1 MMKRMGDAIDAC
13 LERRTLTFRDRS
25 ISLRVE
31 PSYWEA
37 LDEIG
42 RREGVSIEEIC
53 ADLLARVGRERDG
66 FSAAN
71 TLRAFIVDYFRRAA
85 TEHGHGL
92 AGHGSGD
99 PFIATPFDARVAGP
113 LN

>member
-1 MMKRMGDAIDAC
+1 MMKRMGGAIDAC
-13 LERRTLTFRDRS
+13 LERRTLRFRDRS
-25 ISLRVE
+25 MNLRVE

-42 RREGVSIEEIC
+42 EREGVSIEEIC
-53 ADLLARVGRERDG
+53 ADLLVRVGEDRV
-66 FSAAN
+66 SAAN

-85 TEHGHGL
+85 TERGHGL
-92 AGHGSGD
+92 AGHGRGD
-99 PFIATPFDARVAGP
+99 PFVATPFDAQVAGP